1 MLPRHQRAENGIA
14 PLNPKI
20 QRGFLS
26 LNFVLKTKGFLLEI
40 AHAAV
45 VMRSGHGRRQAVR
58 HRRHLA
64 AAVVVMRRGR
74 RANRAGTGMPGNVSG
89 RAVTHRGG
97 ALRTDIKP
105 EGEPRGFS
113 LGGKATYRNSGNGE
127 EGIFFVHGCNLF
139 GCLCG
144 GFVLAPSLTMNAKN
158 SKILLIL

>member
-1 MLPRHQRAENGIA
+1 MLPRHGRAEKGIA

-45 VMRSGHGRRQAVR
+45 VMRSGHGSRQVA
-58 HRRHLA
+58 RHLA
-64 AAVVVMRRGR
+64 AAVVMMRRGR

-97 ALRTDIKP
+97 ALRADIKP

-127 EGIFFVHGCNLF
+127 EGIFFVHGRNLF

-144 GFVLAPSLTMNAKN
+144 GFVLAPSLTMNAKIY
-158 SKILLIL
+158 KILLIF

>member
-1 MLPRHQRAENGIA
+1 MLPRHGRSENGIT

-40 AHAAV
+40 SPAAV
-45 VMRSGHGRRQAVR
+45 VMLGGPGSRQAA
-58 HRRHLA
+58 RHLA
-64 AAVVVMRRGR
+64 AAVVMMRRGR
-74 RANRAGTGMPGNVSG
+74 RANRTGTGMPGNVSG

-97 ALRTDIKP
+97 ALRADIKP

-113 LGGKATYRNSGNGE
+113 LGGKATYRNSGNSE
-127 EGIFFVHGCNLF
+127 EGIFFVHGRNLF
-139 GCLCG
+139 GCFCG